1 MIAVNAPHD
10 DFHDDGSSDSEAIEA
25 IKHNICVELYT
36 HLRIS
41 QSDFPVKRFVQH
53 KSTET
58 KMTNKF
64 LSTWGQAD
72 RLTTRQGTREE
83 KKRMERA
90 KKKKDVGSSS
100 L

>member
-41 QSDFPVKRFVQH
+41 QSDFPVMHFVSLQQ
-53 KSTET
+53 KS
-58 KMTNKF
+58 
-64 LSTWGQAD
+64 
-72 RLTTRQGTREE
+72 
-83 KKRMERA
+83 KKR
-90 KKKKDVGSSS
+90 
-100 L
+100 